1 MRKPSVLSE
10 EQSLATGQ
18 ETQTSLPLAQ
28 QMLPLLVAMRPREWT
43 KNLLLFAGL
52 IFSGHLLIVSSLLR
66 AVLATISFCLVSG
79 AIYLVNDLTDIQRD
93 RLHPKK
99 RLRPLAAGTLTPA
112 VAIAGAG
119 IATISALALAWVI
132 ALQPLQGKPVAV
144 FLSGW
149 PPQFGVSTSSHAV
162 VGGADPYASLGGSGL
177 LFAATIIVYFILQLG
192 YSFRLKHVVLLDVF
206 AIAAG
211 FVIRAMAG
219 AVAIAVPISAWL
231 YLCTVLLALF
241 LALNKRRQEVVT
253 LVGGGVAHRPLLQ
266 EYTLPL
272 LDQLIT
278 IVTAATIMA
287 YSLYTFQSETVGDRR
302 LMLTIPLVIY
312 GIFRYLYLVHVRTL
326 GGNPAEV
333 LLRDRHIQATV
344 IAWIAIVA
352 FVLYVVPR

>member
-1 MRKPSVLSE
+1 
-10 EQSLATGQ
+10 
-18 ETQTSLPLAQ
+18 
-28 QMLPLLVAMRPREWT
+28 
-43 KNLLLFAGL
+43 
-52 IFSGHLLIVSSLLR
+52 
-66 AVLATISFCLVSG
+66 
-79 AIYLVNDLTDIQRD
+79 
-93 RLHPKK
+93 
-99 RLRPLAAGTLTPA
+99 
-112 VAIAGAG
+112 
-119 IATISALALAWVI
+119 
-132 ALQPLQGKPVAV
+132 
-144 FLSGW
+144 
-149 PPQFGVSTSSHAV
+149 
-162 VGGADPYASLGGSGL
+162 
-177 LFAATIIVYFILQLG
+177 
-192 YSFRLKHVVLLDVF
+192 
-206 AIAAG
+206 
-211 FVIRAMAG
+211 
-219 AVAIAVPISAWL
+219 
-231 YLCTVLLALF
+231 LALF